1 MKSDNSRNLVGA
13 ATELKER
20 LSILDQTKVENFQTM
35 KDIKWIFNPPL
46 CPWMGGSWKSHIKSI
61 KYSLESITNGRT
73 IPEELLKTLLCEG
86 ESILNSQPL
95 TSRSDDITDFE
106 ALTQNHIWL
115 GSSQSNVEP
124 SSYTEV
130 NYDKNGDQCKLTLI
144 FSGKDG
150 YPSTYQ
156 HFHQEQSGQI
166 NSKILLQKI

>member
-106 ALTQNHIWL
+106 ALTQNHI
-115 GSSQSNVEP
+115 
-124 SSYTEV
+124 
-130 NYDKNGDQCKLTLI
+130 
-144 FSGKDG
+144 
-150 YPSTYQ
+150 
-156 HFHQEQSGQI
+156 
-166 NSKILLQKI
+166 